1 MATFKKDSRHMSEK
15 PYQEDAL
22 TSGVVRSFMS
32 EKGFGFIQ
40 GDDGRSYFV
49 HIKNVEGGEL
59 FDGQLVTF
67 EGQPGPKGYKAVRV
81 IPGECPPPPGYA
93 YESPNR
99 FIWTRDSTARGFD
112 TIFTFGSGWAESNN
126 PNEAR
131 ALLEKACM
139 DRGGN
144 AALNVQLEKYSRNDG
159 CSNYYYTM
167 HRFTGDY
174 ANVQKI
180 VTTTDQNWIAGCA
193 QWERDVLARIENENA
208 QLSTSDN
215 GVTSLVPPGAFKH
228 GAVLLL
234 SWTATFMKILG
245 HALMAF
251 AKLMR
256 R

>member
-1 MATFKKDSRHMSEK
+1 MSEK
-15 PYQEDAL
+15 PDQEDSL
-22 TSGVVRSFMS
+22 TSGVVRSFMA

-40 GDDGRSYFV
+40 GDDGRSYFF
-49 HIKNVEGGEL
+49 HIKSVEGGEL
-59 FDGQLVTF
+59 VDGQAVTF
-67 EGQPGPKGYKAVRV
+67 EGQPSPKGYKAVRV
-81 IPGECPPPPGYA
+81 KPGERPPPPGYA

-99 FIWTRDSTARGFD
+99 FIWTRDTTARGFD

-131 ALLEKACM
+131 ALLEKASM

-144 AALNVQLEKYSRNDG
+144 AVLNVQLEKYSRNDG

-180 VTTTDQNWIAGCA
+180 VTTTDQVWIANCA
-193 QWERDVLARIENENA
+193 QWEQDVLARIERENA
-208 QLSTSDN
+208 QIANHDE
-215 GVTSLVPPGAFKH
+215 GVTSLIPPGALKH
-228 GAVLLL
+228 GAAMLL
-234 SWTATFMKILG
+234 SWTITIFKILG
-245 HALMAF
+245 F
-251 AKLMR
+251 AILAIAKQMR

>member
-1 MATFKKDSRHMSEK
+1 MSEK
-15 PYQEDAL
+15 PDQEDSL
-22 TSGVVRSFMS
+22 TSGVVRSFMA

-40 GDDGRSYFV
+40 GDDGRSYFF
-49 HIKNVEGGEL
+49 HIKSVEDGEL
-59 FDGQLVTF
+59 VDGQAVTF
-67 EGQPGPKGYKAVRV
+67 EGQPSPKGYKAVRV
-81 IPGECPPPPGYA
+81 KTGERPPPPGYA

-99 FIWTRDSTARGFD
+99 FIWTRDTTARGFD

-131 ALLEKACM
+131 TLLEKASM

-144 AALNVQLEKYSRNDG
+144 AVLNVQLKKYSRNDS

-180 VTTTDQNWIAGCA
+180 VTTNNQVWIANCA
-193 QWERDVLARIENENA
+193 QWEQGVLARIERENA
-208 QLSTSDN
+208 RIANYDE
-215 GVTSLVPPGAFKH
+215 GVNNLIPPGALKH
-228 GAVLLL
+228 GAAMLL
-234 SWTATFMKILG
+234 SWTITIFKILG
-245 HALMAF
+245 FTILAIP
-251 AKLMR
+251 KQMR